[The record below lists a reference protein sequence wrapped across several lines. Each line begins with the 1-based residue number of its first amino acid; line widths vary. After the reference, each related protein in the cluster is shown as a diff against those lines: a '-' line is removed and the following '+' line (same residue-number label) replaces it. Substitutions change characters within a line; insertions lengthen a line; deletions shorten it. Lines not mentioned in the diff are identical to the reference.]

1 MQQFLATYGNWIFLG
16 LVFVFMMRMHSGH
29 GSAGHGGMGGS
40 GMAHRQGDQTEEAS
54 GAGHDH
60 GSMQSGS
67 AKPAGESATGR
78 QSVPVPRQT
87 ATAGAETNMKGPGS
101 TVSR

>member
-67 AKPAGESATGR
+67 AKPAGESADDRT
-78 QSVPVPRQT
+78 PVG
-87 ATAGAETNMKGPGS
+87 AGAETNGHRGC
-101 TVSR
+101 